1 MRTLEDI
8 RNVEALV
15 RKIFCHLILWWR
27 ILAFL
32 CHKIVCCRELGRSCR
47 LKALI
52 HRLGVVLEA
61 FLTLFQ
67 AVKVVFFRI
76 EWYVL
81 LVAEVLSPRHCYVS
95 IHLVD
100 ADEGW

>member
-1 MRTLEDI
+1 MLEDI

-15 RKIFCHLILWWR
+15 RKIFCHFVLRWR
-27 ILAFL
+27 VLAFL
-32 CHKIVCCRELGRSCR
+32 IHKIGCCRELGRPRR

-52 HRLGVVLEA
+52 HRLGVVFEA
-61 FLTLFQ
+61 LLILFQ